1 MTRLSSKNASGR
13 RSFKKK
19 APPDDRI
26 VAPVP
31 AHCIR
36 PPLRGLVNTIS
47 VVAKPPEAQRN
58 DSLAVIG
65 ATVVA
70 FDACATDEAQFI
82 QLLDRG
88 QVPSESLLRMVRD
101 MELIIA
107 KVKYRLTCTRTGRN
121 AFRLSVNGNT
131 SGFVASTVRV
141 LSDGGYLINIGGKSQ
156 VAYPFTTIAFSP
168 DYDPSSL
175 RTDTAGKLA
184 IKSQRGSEG
193 GNASVS
199 FGSVLTVDLI
209 PSPAGSDDAPNA
221 NAVGWQHW
229 CDVCACGFVKTK
241 AYREHLGGRRHGA
254 AVADAGALWAE
265 YASSGPAFYDSS
277 VCRADVTRAWSLDL
291 FAGGLPASSRISTFS
306 AAAQQR
312 TQTGRRKL
320 RPSLP
325 QGTRKGEKG
334 PSCCRSDGG
343 SGRKGL
349 RRKGGRCH
357 CKGVMLPRS
366 ACADNK
372 PSAAKALPLPI
383 RTPPAST
390 ATTSASDTCDHFCR
404 LYRNRLSLCHMRP
417 PLPPPLRI

>member
-19 APPDDRI
+19 APPDDHI

-107 KVKYRLTCTRTGRN
+107 KVKYRLTC
-121 AFRLSVNGNT
+121 
-131 SGFVASTVRV
+131 
-141 LSDGGYLINIGGKSQ
+141 
-156 VAYPFTTIAFSP
+156 TIAFSP

-265 YASSGPAFYDSS
+265 CASSGPAFYDSS
-277 VCRADVTRAWSLDL
+277 VGRADVTRAWSLDL
-291 FAGGLPASSRISTFS
+291 FAGGLTASSRISTFS

-320 RPSLP
+320 MPSLP

-357 CKGVMLPRS
+357 
-366 ACADNK
+366 
-372 PSAAKALPLPI
+372 
-383 RTPPAST
+383 
-390 ATTSASDTCDHFCR
+390 
-404 LYRNRLSLCHMRP
+404 
-417 PLPPPLRI
+417 

>member
-1 MTRLSSKNASGR
+1 MLPGVGAS
-13 RSFKKK
+13 KKK
-19 APPDDRI
+19 PPPDDRI
-26 VAPVP
+26 IAPVP

-82 QLLDRG
+82 QLLDRE

-277 VCRADVTRAWSLDL
+277 VCRADATRAWSLDL

-357 CKGVMLPRS
+357 
-366 ACADNK
+366 
-372 PSAAKALPLPI
+372 
-383 RTPPAST
+383 
-390 ATTSASDTCDHFCR
+390 
-404 LYRNRLSLCHMRP
+404 
-417 PLPPPLRI
+417 